1 MFNTD
6 MVLDMALNKL
16 LGTVLDMALDMALDK
31 LLGTVLDSSLHLLHP
46 LMRQP

>member
-16 LGTVLDMALDMALDK
+16 LGTVLDMALDK

-46 LMRQP
+46 LMRQL

>member
-1 MFNTD
+1 

-31 LLGTVLDSSLHLLHP
+31 LLGTALDSSLHLLHP
-46 LMRQP
+46 LMRQL

>member
-6 MVLDMALNKL
+6 MVLDMTLNKL
-16 LGTVLDMALDMALDK
+16 LGTVLDMALDK

-46 LMRQP
+46 LMRQL